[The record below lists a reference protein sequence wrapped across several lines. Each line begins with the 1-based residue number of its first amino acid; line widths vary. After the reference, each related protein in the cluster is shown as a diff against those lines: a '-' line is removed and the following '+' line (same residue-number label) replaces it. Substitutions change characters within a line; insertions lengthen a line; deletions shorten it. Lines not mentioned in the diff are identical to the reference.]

1 MEFNHYNSNSLNQST
16 VERKERRRV
25 VEIGICRVE
34 KGMQGR
40 KGEGRK
46 REGKEKGRKGDA
58 RKEREGKE
66 KEKNGRKREGITSWD
81 KYQQGVK
88 NKLL

>member
-1 MEFNHYNSNSLNQST
+1 MEFNHYNSLNQST
-16 VERKERRRV
+16 VDRKERRRKEERV
-25 VEIGICRVE
+25 VEIGICRIKKE
-34 KGMQGR
+34 MQGR

-46 REGKEKGRKGDA
+46 RKAGE
-58 RKEREGKE
+58 
-66 KEKNGRKREGITSWD
+66 EGITSWD